1 MNSPFLQSA
10 LCQSLSSSSYYSPL
24 LYPSHQKV
32 PRKKRASVISYFWNG
47 GRPFDERC
55 PFRRRVVLLVGVSVL
70 PFLQLR
76 EVAAEEPA
84 EVVNVE
90 SHAGGFANI
99 FLSSRNRSKD
109 VKPRSANVSDNSVFE
124 ENIGTGIQESQGIKL
139 KRSEID
145 TSDSRAME
153 IIESQVPSAAEH
165 DVQAQTPKG
174 DAKEGTGGSSSVSF
188 LNGIGIIGS
197 GVLGALFAG
206 SQREKKAL
214 ESTIDSMTAQTK
226 DQEKATALM
235 KKNFE
240 DRLLNEQEEHK
251 GQLRKL
257 KDEEASLS
265 SQLTSAKE
273 AVAALGQELQDE
285 KRLAAELLSQ
295 KSQLEHSFT
304 QAREDKKLLED
315 VLNEKVDRITALQD
329 KLSLLLLEINEKTK
343 NIQNLKSLL
352 AERESECKNLSTT
365 MEEARAELAAAN
377 SSIEQLKEG
386 IIMAREESN
395 SKGSIIDDLHENI
408 KLLTEEKNDSS
419 RKFYDL
425 MKDYNDLVSYSEKT
439 TVLNSELL
447 SKKDEQ
453 LQQLEENLKHLLSE
467 GTYQQTLISE
477 LTRERDNLNVLLEK
491 EKNDMYKLTTEL
503 QSARKLLDTSKAEV
517 SHMSK
522 ELTEARTSY
531 EEVTSKISK
540 MQEEY
545 DQARQLLNNNLD
557 EAKAT
562 SKILSDKLESAMV
575 VLKST
580 EEELVSASNELKAVI
595 EERESLKNELV
606 DSYRKVETT
615 TNQLQEE
622 RKLVTNLNK
631 EHEASRRQILKDSEA
646 RKSLEADLDEATRSL
661 DEMNR
666 SALLLSR
673 ELENTNS
680 RSASLETEK
689 EILYKS
695 LVEQKNIAKDA
706 LENIEDAQNL
716 ITRLG
721 SEREKLEKRSKRLE
735 EDLAAAKGEILRLR
749 RKISVGQE
757 SLTEYHPNSN
767 EVPAGTPFS
776 VKRNSGRRKKRSMGS
791 DDS

>member
-10 LCQSLSSSSYYSPL
+10 LCQSLSSSSNYSPL

-76 EVAAEEPA
+76 EAAAEVPA
-84 EVVNVE
+84 EEVNVE

-99 FLSSRNRSKD
+99 FLSQRNRSKD
-109 VKPRSANVSDNSVFE
+109 VKPRTANVLDYSVFE

-165 DVQAQTPKG
+165 DGAQPPKG

-206 SQREKKAL
+206 SQQEKKAL

-226 DQEKATALM
+226 DQEQATALM

-265 SQLTSAKE
+265 SQLTSAKD

-329 KLSLLLLEINEKTK
+329 KLSLLSLEINEKTK

-395 SKGSIIDDLHENI
+395 SKGSLIDDLNENI
-408 KLLTEEKNDSS
+408 KSLTEEKNDSS
-419 RKFYDL
+419 SKFYDL
-425 MKDYNDLVSYSEKT
+425 MKDYNDLVSYSEST

-453 LQQLEENLKHLLSE
+453 LQQLEENLKHALSE
-467 GTYQQTLISE
+467 GSCQQTLISE

-503 QSARKLLDTSKAEV
+503 QSARKLLDTSKAEI

-595 EERESLKNELV
+595 EERESLKKELV

-615 TNQLQEE
+615 KNQLQEE

-631 EHEASRRQILKDSEA
+631 ELEASGRQILKDSEA
-646 RKSLEADLDEATRSL
+646 RKSLEADLDQATRSL
-661 DEMNR
+661 DDMNR

-689 EILYKS
+689 DILYKS
-695 LVEQKNIAKDA
+695 LVEQKNITKDA

-721 SEREKLEKRSKRLE
+721 GEREKLEKRSKRLE